1 MHFGWS
7 FNSDAR
13 EAMKILA
20 EKAGIQDLH
29 PVFKLSVRTNGDY
42 FSEGQAAGRV
52 SRKVGLI
59 PSAGM

>member
-1 MHFGWS
+1 
-7 FNSDAR
+7 
-13 EAMKILA
+13 MKILA